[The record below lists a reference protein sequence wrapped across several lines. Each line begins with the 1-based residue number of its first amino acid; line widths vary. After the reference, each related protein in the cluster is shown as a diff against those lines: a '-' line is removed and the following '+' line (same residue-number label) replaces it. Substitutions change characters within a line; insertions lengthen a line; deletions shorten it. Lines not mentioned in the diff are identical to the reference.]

1 MNIKPIMRR
10 PIFRRKN
17 AEEYLKVL
25 GNAGEG
31 GTAHTS
37 HLISFFQTHKES
49 CDSKQATR

>member
-31 GTAHTS
+31 GTALTS
-37 HLISFFQTHKES
+37 HLSFFQTPRES

>member
-1 MNIKPIMRR
+1 MNIKSIMRR

-31 GTAHTS
+31 GTA
-37 HLISFFQTHKES
+37 LSFFQTQRES
-49 CDSKQATR
+49 CDSTQAAR